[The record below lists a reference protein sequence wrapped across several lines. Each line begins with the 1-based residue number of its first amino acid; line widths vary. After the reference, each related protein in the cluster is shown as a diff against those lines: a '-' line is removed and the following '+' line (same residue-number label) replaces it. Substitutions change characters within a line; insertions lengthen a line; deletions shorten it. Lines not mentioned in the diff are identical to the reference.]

1 MYWGGG
7 DGLQSGSTGSDGGGN
22 GMLVEL
28 LETEG
33 RFRGREGGGRGQVV
47 MDYSP
52 GLQGLMGVGMVCWW
66 NC

>member
-33 RFRGREGGGRGQVV
+33 RFGGGEFRRG
-47 MDYSP
+47 
-52 GLQGLMGVGMVCWW
+52 
-66 NC
+66 